1 VEAPVSSDLRERIT
15 KGEDVQVDPSA
26 IERSLAEH
34 WKVEQNDA
42 HAQAHPQGVTRAALW
57 NVVAHTC
64 RADLHQKAS
73 ETLARAAAAVPQR
86 TIIIRVDTQGKP
98 QLASWISANCHIEPD
113 GRQICS
119 EEISIVAAGDHIRRV
134 PPLVNA
140 LLIPDMPVAFWWIGD
155 LPEEGGSYVLS
166 LLAAADRLIV
176 DSIFFDNAND
186 LALIER
192 VAAKSTTSPADL
204 NWVRLEEWRAATA
217 SIFDPPHMRERL
229 SMIRAVRMVA
239 SVDDPAYFGQLVE
252 SLFYSSWLTTQ
263 AGQVVDE
270 NGKVEGKTGS
280 IEYSFKFDRV
290 PDIHGILQVEIE
302 FAGGS
307 VARISRDPQR
317 DILLAN
323 VDGVTRTPESVT
335 RTQARGSDNLIVR
348 QLKRPEADRIF
359 LRVLP
364 VSIRLAR
371 RIAG

>member
-1 VEAPVSSDLRERIT
+1 VEAALSSDLRDRIT

-26 IERSLAEH
+26 IERSLAEL
-34 WKVEQNDA
+34 WKVEKSDP
-42 HAQAHPQGVTRAALW
+42 HAQGVTRAALW

-64 RADLHQKAS
+64 RADLHDKAS
-73 ETLARAAAAVPQR
+73 ETLARAAAVVPQR
-86 TIIIRVDTQGKP
+86 TIIIRVDTKAQP
-98 QLASWISANCHIEPD
+98 QLASWISANCHVEPD

-119 EEISIVAAGDHIRRV
+119 EEISIIASGDRIHRV

-140 LLIPDMPVAFWWIGD
+140 LLIPDMPVAVWWIGD
-155 LPEEGGSYVLS
+155 LPDERGSYVLS
-166 LLAAADRLIV
+166 LLDAADRLIV
-176 DSIFFDNAND
+176 DSIFFDNPND
-186 LALIER
+186 LALIQR
-192 VAAKSTTSPADL
+192 VAEKSTTSPADL

-217 SIFDPPHMRERL
+217 SLFDTPQMRQRL
-229 SMIRAVRMVA
+229 GMIRAVRVVA
-239 SVDDPAYFGQLVE
+239 SVEDPSFFGQLVE
-252 SLFYSSWLTTQ
+252 SVFYSSWLTTQ

-270 NGKVEGKTGS
+270 DGKVEGAAGS
-280 IEYSFKFDRV
+280 IEYAFKFDRV

-302 FAGGS
+302 FTGGS

-323 VDGVTRTPESVT
+323 VDGVTHTPESVT
-335 RTQARGSDNLIVR
+335 RTQGRGSDNLIVR
-348 QLKRPEADRIF
+348 QLKRPEADQIF